1 MSAKLF
7 HERSRLSNLLFFE
20 MASRIGKK
28 EFEVPI
34 GISHQLMSREVKLL
48 ALSIRVHR

>member
-1 MSAKLF
+1 MF
-7 HERSRLSNLLFFE
+7 HEKSRLSSLLFFE
-20 MASRIGKK
+20 RASRIGKK

-34 GISHQLMSREVKLL
+34 GISHQLMSRKLKLL